1 MWQFFHH
8 KIIVDVNLIPD
19 TQKKKISNLW
29 CPISVYYGPRTAY
42 SSQEDVCHRGD
53 RLKVHAMN
61 LKMLNFATNI
71 VTCWIVR
78 VEIKHWWL
86 SMLNVIFCVDV
97 VDANIPTWLI
107 FSRRL
112 IIIII
117 LNTFITKIWLNPF
130 WFLSNMMPGYLY
142 KDNLRSMSLP
152 TSTSS

>member
-8 KIIVDVNLIPD
+8 KIIHRCQLNPRYTTTKNLQFMMPHF
-19 TQKKKISNLW
+19 
-29 CPISVYYGPRTAY
+29 SVYGPRTAY
-42 SSQEDVCHRGD
+42 PSQEDVCHRGD
-53 RLKVHAMN
+53 RLKACHEFEDV
-61 LKMLNFATNI
+61 NFATNI